1 MWEDDVN
8 KEGGRWIMLLD
19 KASKGFIDKLWH
31 DLVRHLWSY
40 HQIKTNVLCIYT
52 LLAFMHDWGVLPIF
66 GWDMWSGHQRA
77 Q

>member
-1 MWEDDVN
+1 MWEDDAN

-40 HQIKTNVLCIYT
+40 HQIKTNVLCIY
-52 LLAFMHDWGVLPIF
+52 I
-66 GWDMWSGHQRA
+66 SS
-77 Q
+77 